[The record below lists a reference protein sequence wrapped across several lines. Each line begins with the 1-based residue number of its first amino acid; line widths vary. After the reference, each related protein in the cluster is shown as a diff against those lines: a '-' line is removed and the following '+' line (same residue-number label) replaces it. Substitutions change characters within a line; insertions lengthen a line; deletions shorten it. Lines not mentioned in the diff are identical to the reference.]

1 MELQQLINQL
11 EGVLNDG
18 RRVPFSDR
26 LLIDDEACRS
36 IIDQMRVSV
45 PEMIKQAERLL
56 GERDRIIAQA
66 KEEANRILQMAREQ
80 ATELVDQHHLVAEA
94 QKRVDR
100 MLAQA
105 EQEAAAMRAEADTYA
120 LNTLK
125 ALAQQIERIQR
136 EVNNGIQ
143 TLTANRPPA
152 R

>member
-11 EGVLNDG
+11 EAVLNDG

-26 LLIDDEACRS
+26 LLIDEEACRS

-94 QKRVDR
+94 QQRVDR
-100 MLAQA
+100 MLAKA
-105 EQEAAAMRAEADTYA
+105 EQEAAAMRIEADNYA

-125 ALAQQIERIQR
+125 ALAKELERVQR
-136 EVNNGIQ
+136 EVDNGIQ
-143 TLTANRPPA
+143 ALSTGRVGA